1 MTVTRLT
8 ALVGLVLA
16 ALLLTAAS
24 SEAASPDRGA
34 HAAAHRHAAVHRHA
48 DAKRHHATARKRH
61 ARKRRAAA
69 RRGAARPVAA
79 TPASAPAPAPSPTPA
94 AACPDTATQPTGAN
108 AAAISASVLCLVNAE
123 RAGRGLVALTDDAR
137 LATAAAGHAQD
148 MVARGFFAHT
158 TPDGV
163 DFSARIR
170 AAGYRDELTVAE
182 NLAWGSGVLA
192 TPAEIVRA
200 WMASPGHRANILDGT
215 LRESGIGVVVGAPT
229 AGVADAATYAQ
240 EFGRR

>member
-8 ALVGLVLA
+8 ALVGFVLA

-34 HAAAHRHAAVHRHA
+34 HAAAHRHA
-48 DAKRHHATARKRH
+48 DAERHHATARKRH
-61 ARKRRAAA
+61 ARKRRAAT
-69 RRGAARPVAA
+69 RGGASGPVAA
-79 TPASAPAPAPSPTPA
+79 APASAPAPSPTPA
-94 AACPDTATQPTGAN
+94 SACPDTTTQPTGAN
-108 AAAISASVLCLVNAE
+108 AGPIRASVLCLVNAE
-123 RAGRGLVALTDDAR
+123 RAGQGMGALTDDAR

-148 MVARGFFAHT
+148 MVTRGFFAHT

-170 AAGYRDELTVAE
+170 AAGYRDYLTVAE

-200 WMASPGHRANILDGT
+200 WMASTGHRANILDGT
-215 LRESGIGVVVGAPT
+215 LRESGIGVVIGGPA
-229 AGVADAATYAQ
+229 AGAATYAQ